1 LILNQSVAS
10 SQFSTSTLP
19 TLRMWW
25 RVRANNGGV
34 SGPWS
39 AVRRFEIRN

>member
-1 LILNQSVAS
+1 VNQTVAA

-25 RVRANNGGV
+25 RVRANNAGG